1 MLWGVGSNR
10 HIRHNRATS
19 SKRDLPGKPH
29 EPTAPKPGQ
38 LVFIECH
45 VCGEPLSMAE
55 ARKSGS
61 GFWVCRACSIS
72 SFLGPGS

>member
-1 MLWGVGSNR
+1 MRNNR
-10 HIRHNRATS
+10 PTS
-19 SKRDLPGKPH
+19 TKRDLPGKSH

-45 VCGEPLSMAE
+45 VCGDVLSMAD
-55 ARKSGS
+55 AKLSGS
-61 GFWVCRACSIS
+61 GFWVCRTCSIG